1 MQKEC
6 KKIQPLLASYAL
18 EAVNREEKALLEAH
32 LAACEDCR
40 QELGDYVRI
49 KEGLL
54 YTPAPSKPSP
64 EVRKRLAARTSSH
77 QHEPKPRGGWLS
89 GMSWFRAA
97 LVLGMLLLVVI
108 NVGLLLRVRQLGQRQ
123 ARYEQQARAY
133 QTSLALMTYY
143 DTRVVELSN
152 DQAYGTL
159 IYEPDRKVGVLNVRG
174 LDVVPED
181 RVYQIW
187 MIDPQDNR
195 VSGGLFTVLDQE
207 STYVSFVIQLE
218 NPFQS
223 YEAVGITI
231 EPAGGSPAPTGPKV
245 IGTDL

>member
-1 MQKEC
+1 MKKEC
-6 KKIQPLLASYAL
+6 KKIQPILASYAL
-18 EAVNREEKALLEAH
+18 EAVNREEKKLLEAH
-32 LAACEDCR
+32 VADCEDCQ
-40 QELGDYVRI
+40 QELVDYVRI

-54 YTPAPSKPSP
+54 YTPQPSKPSSA
-64 EVRKRLAARTSSH
+64 VRKRLAARTSSH
-77 QHEPKPRGGWLS
+77 SPEKKARSGGWS
-89 GMSWFRAA
+89 EGSWFRAA
-97 LVLGMLLLVVI
+97 LALGILLLVVL
-108 NVGLLLRVRQLGQRQ
+108 NAGLMLRVQQLEQRQ

-174 LDVVPED
+174 LEVIPED

-187 MIDPQDNR
+187 LIDRQQNR
-195 VSGGLFTVLDQE
+195 VSGGLFTVSDNE
-207 STYVSFVIQLE
+207 STYVSFVIKSE
-218 NPFQS
+218 DPFQS
-223 YEAVGITI
+223 YEALGITI
-231 EPAGGSPAPTGPKV
+231 EPAGGSPGPTGPRV